1 MVQITIEEPTIK
13 AKATQTA
20 LFHLDIFCAIF
31 LKSKSEFIIIL
42 SFFCV
47 CVKPILMVK
56 YLSMNGSKRW
66 VVAPVMS
73 QEFSEK
79 FPEIDQITLQLL
91 YNRNLKTQNQIDE
104 FLYPDYANLHDPFL
118 FIDMQKSVERILK
131 AVEAKEKI
139 VVYGDYDAD
148 GVTSSVILTET
159 LKALGAEVDVY
170 IPYRETEGYGLNKE
184 AAQEQVK
191 KQTKLLITVDCGI
204 SNVSEVEI
212 LSQGGVDVIITDHH
226 HEPPNL
232 PKAFALINPHLSREK
247 YPFKDLTGCGVAFK
261 VACALISK
269 HKEYQVN
276 QLPEGWEKWLLDLVA
291 IGTIA
296 DLQPILGENR
306 ILVKYGIIVLQRTRR
321 LGLKEMAKAM
331 SSELKNLDEKSIG
344 WQIAPRLN
352 AAGRMKHASTAYE
365 LLITEDQQ
373 QALELST
380 LLNQTNRERQQ
391 ITDKIFNEALA
402 SLGEIKD
409 QKLLVAVGQGWATGV
424 VGLVAGR
431 LTDQNHRPSLVISH
445 FNGEI
450 IGSGRSIEEFNIIE
464 ALEECREYLSRF
476 GGHAQACGF
485 TVKDEANLG
494 SFIAK
499 MNELAEKTLA
509 GKELLPSLNI
519 EMEVKLEDINWK
531 LQEALEKFEPF
542 GEDNYKPLFLAK
554 NVSINEF
561 QAVGTDGKHLRLLVN
576 HHSSAIRKTI
586 GFCFGTWCSKIKK
599 GDKMD
604 LVFEVDVN
612 EWNGNRELQ
621 LKIVDLKHSI

>member
-1 MVQITIEEPTIK
+1 
-13 AKATQTA
+13 
-20 LFHLDIFCAIF
+20 
-31 LKSKSEFIIIL
+31 
-42 SFFCV
+42 
-47 CVKPILMVK
+47 
-56 YLSMNGSKRW
+56 MNGTKRW
-66 VVAPVMS
+66 VVSPAMPT
-73 QEFSEK
+73 EFSDK
-79 FPEIDQITLQLL
+79 FPEIDPITLQLL
-91 YNRNLKTQNQIDE
+91 YNRGLKTQNQIDE

-118 FIDMQKSVERILK
+118 FNDMEKAVKRILQAIEK
-131 AVEAKEKI
+131 KEKM

-148 GVTSSVILTET
+148 GVTSSVILMQT

-170 IPYRETEGYGLNKE
+170 IPYRETEGYGLNKD
-184 AAQEQVK
+184 AAKELVKNQVK
-191 KQTKLLITVDCGI
+191 VLITVDCGV
-204 SNVSEVEI
+204 SNVEEVEI
-212 LSQGGVDVIITDHH
+212 LNQGQVDVIITDHH
-226 HEPPNL
+226 HEPPIL
-232 PKAFALINPHLSREK
+232 PKAFALINPHLEKEK

-261 VACALISK
+261 VACALIAK
-269 HKEYQVN
+269 HKEYEVN
-276 QLPEGWEKWLLDLVA
+276 QLVESWEKLLLDLVA

-306 ILVKYGIIVLQRTRR
+306 TLVKYGIIILQMTNR
-321 LGLKEMAKAM
+321 LGLREMAKIM
-331 SSELKNLDEKSIG
+331 SSELRNLDEKSIG

-365 LLITEDQQ
+365 LLITKDQK
-373 QALELST
+373 QAHDLSES
-380 LLNQTNRERQQ
+380 LNQTNRERQQ
-391 ITDKIFNEALA
+391 ITDKIFNEALS

-409 QKLLVAVGQGWATGV
+409 QKILVAIGQGWATGV

-431 LTDQNHRPSLVISH
+431 LTDQNNRPSLVVSH

-485 TVKDEANLG
+485 TVKDEASLEA
-494 SFIAK
+494 FIQK
-499 MNELAEKTLA
+499 MNTLA
-509 GKELLPSLNI
+509 TKALEGKELLPSLNI
-519 EMEVKLEDINWK
+519 EMEVKLEEINWK

-542 GEDNYKPLFLAK
+542 GEDNYKPIFLAR

-621 LKIVDLKHSI
+621 LKIVDLKHSA